1 VDALGGGRP
10 PAPGTSSVSH
20 RAPFGHHSSR
30 CTSWLLGVQSDRLWL
45 EGQCLR
51 DQTMFVPRRLGL
63 PSVASISSG
72 LPSSRPHLE
81 SLQHQVFARVSPLLV
96 WRPSAMGHPASV
108 MVLAG
113 GPSWSPYP
121 GALLAHPPASHGSCR
136 PAPPRTSLASHREQL
151 SCSLYQNHGDPSRL
165 HDIHHCRL
173 RGHNPIPS
181 LASSRPSFHTSSIL
195 NTSPSLPCLDV
206 HGSHH
211 DGRVVFRDIW
221 WHAHRP
227 EGDASYAHQLHWPPH
242 SPRSSPGRAF

>member
-10 PAPGTSSVSH
+10 PSQGTSSVSH
-20 RAPFGHHSSR
+20 RAPLGHHPSR
-30 CTSWLLGVQSDRLWL
+30 RPSWPLGVQSDRLWL
-45 EGQCLR
+45 EGQCLH
-51 DQTMFVPRRLGL
+51 DQTMLVSRLLGL

-96 WRPSAMGHPASV
+96 WRLSAMGHPASV

-113 GPSWSPYP
+113 GPSWSPDP
-121 GALLAHPPASHGSCR
+121 GALPAHPPASHGSCR
-136 PAPPRTSLASHREQL
+136 PAPPRTSLAYHRAQL
-151 SCSLYQNHGDPSRL
+151 SFSLLQDYGDPPCL
-165 HDIHHCRL
+165 HDFDSCRL
-173 RGHNPIPS
+173 RCHDPIPS

-221 WHAHRP
+221 WHDHRP
-227 EGDASYAHQLHWPPH
+227 EGDASYAHQFHWPPH
-242 SPRSSPGRAF
+242 SPRSSPGRDF